1 MKNILMGQ
9 LSVKDQ
15 QAFFNKFLAMLKK
28 PNHQIENQ
36 EQQQEKNKDQ
46 LQTKMRNQFKPQDI
60 RKNKSKYKK
69 RLLLNQD
76 QKGHR
81 DREEIIKK
89 NEKKNLLQEERR
101 LNSKLKHLEVCQLY
115 IFHHSFFHQVPLVLL
130 NLNYKSKQ
138 CENSTLNKLK
148 MKL

>member
-1 MKNILMGQ
+1 
-9 LSVKDQ
+9 
-15 QAFFNKFLAMLKK
+15 
-28 PNHQIENQ
+28 
-36 EQQQEKNKDQ
+36 
-46 LQTKMRNQFKPQDI
+46 MRNQFKPQDI

-101 LNSKLKHLEVCQLY
+101 LNSKQKHLEV
-115 IFHHSFFHQVPLVLL
+115 
-130 NLNYKSKQ
+130 
-138 CENSTLNKLK
+138 
-148 MKL
+148 